1 MIKGISQEIWAVDH
15 SIALTQTGS
24 LESFMYRFSYAR
36 PEFGLKILGAFAG
49 IGLLLVV
56 IGVFSVM
63 AYTVSLQTHE
73 IGIRLALGAQ
83 QTSILT
89 MILTKGMRLM
99 AAGVLIGL
107 LASYYLT
114 RFIASQ
120 IWGVSTTDPLTF
132 AAVVIVVVSVGLTA
146 CLMPARRAARVDPLV
161 ALRYE

>member
-1 MIKGISQEIWAVDH
+1 MCSSD
-15 SIALTQTGS
+15 L
-24 LESFMYRFSYAR
+24 YAT
-36 PEFGLKILGAFAG
+36 PEFSVLISTPLAG
-49 IGLLLVV
+49 IALLLVV
-56 IGVFSVM
+56 IGIFSVM

-83 QTSILT
+83 QSSILM

-107 LASYYLT
+107 LLSYYLS

-120 IWGVSTTDPLTF
+120 IWGVSTTDLLTL
-132 AAVVIVVVSVGLTA
+132 AAVVIVVVAVGLTA
-146 CLMPARRAARVDPLV
+146 CLVPARRAARVDPLV